1 MRDLEHEADCHHRR
15 PRTLGIDHRP
25 GTRRTVYLTRRN
37 RPVVAVIDSAQLK
50 KLLEPTTSQTSAP
63 STPLWEETER
73 LGETPIP
80 WEEVQILPVAARA
93 IRRLPPEA
101 KRRIEAAIELLADDP
116 PAGKLTARPEWRI
129 LTGNIAFVAA
139 SKTASSP

>member
-1 MRDLEHEADCHHRR
+1 M
-15 PRTLGIDHRP
+15 
-25 GTRRTVYLTRRN
+25 
-37 RPVVAVIDSAQLK
+37 IDSAQLK

-93 IRRLPPEA
+93 IRRRPPEA